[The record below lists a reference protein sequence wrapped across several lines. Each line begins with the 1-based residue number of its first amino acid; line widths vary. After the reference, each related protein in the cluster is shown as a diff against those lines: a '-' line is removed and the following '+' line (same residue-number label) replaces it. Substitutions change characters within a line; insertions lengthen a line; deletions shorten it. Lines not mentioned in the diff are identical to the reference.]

1 MDSRRRHTTSRIRLA
16 MVLRGFALALVLLAA
31 ETFAVVH
38 PLDLAA
44 HGNGEPCK
52 ICVSV
57 AGIGTGAVAQ
67 PLVFVVD
74 AAPPAL
80 SAESALVFVAAQ
92 PVRPTARGPP
102 LAS

>member
-1 MDSRRRHTTSRIRLA
+1 MDSRRRQATSRIRPVRA
-16 MVLRGFALALVLLAA
+16 LRGFALALVLLAA

-38 PLDLAA
+38 PVDLAA
-44 HGNGEPCK
+44 HSNGEPCK

-57 AGIGTGAVAQ
+57 AGVGTGTVAQ
-67 PLVFVVD
+67 PFVFTVD

-80 SAESALVFVAAQ
+80 AAEPSLVVVAAQ
-92 PVRPTARGPP
+92 RVRPTARGPP